1 MISMLKKIYQVREY
15 PLISDIRNGNHD
27 FPNSLEDQRKS
38 RKKDFKNG
46 ITWKFFFLSILA
58 MLYLFLQNANTLWT
72 GGLIFTK
79 EELYSKPRKLSE
91 KRFLKDNDKNIN
103 TGVKRVETRT
113 WTQNKKEYVQTLE
126 KKPFDNSE
134 LSSRTSYK
142 MAENKNT
149 TPKMVRSND
158 PVEKKNMTNGK
169 NTSFSVKHEGYSVV
183 TNKSVESGKPLEKKT
198 VYKGYTTRNG
208 YTEKKDNGNIPKGK
222 PQPPKPTVK
231 ESVDKNKNVVKSNI
245 NKEENIIT
253 HQKGTHQKSTHQ
265 NNPPNKL
272 PVNND
277 AESGNAHVEDL
288 KKKKNEDPLHYDI
301 TKYDMKDI
309 HVSIESPDYEKILL
323 GKYNKMLE
331 STNMR
336 LPYGCKDSDFCNN
349 MSYIELNK
357 LIEGLNDVTDAKSM
371 FIIYKHMHDFERK
384 EYLKIRDVLW
394 KMCEDITLKYKI
406 PKEIKIKEW
415 NAIFSKL
422 IEELLKKDK
431 TDFTDL
437 HNLIKEGNNTKTKF
451 VKFLDQKRNAWKAFT
466 SETWDTCM
474 DLLAT
479 NLIKHTS

>member
-1 MISMLKKIYQVREY
+1 MNSGVYNIFFFIRRREY
-15 PLISDIRNGNHD
+15 PLISDIRNGNND
-27 FPNSLEDQRKS
+27 FPNSLEDQEKS
-38 RKKDFKNG
+38 CKKDFKNG

-58 MLYLFLQNANTLWT
+58 MLYLFLQNSNTLWT
-72 GGLIFTK
+72 DGIIFTK
-79 EELYSKPRKLSE
+79 VELYSKSSRKLSE
-91 KRFLKDNDKNIN
+91 KKILKDNDKNIN
-103 TGVKRVETRT
+103 IGVKRVETRT
-113 WTQNKKEYVQTLE
+113 WTQNKKEHVQTLE
-126 KKPFDNSE
+126 KKPFHNSE

-142 MAENKNT
+142 VVENKNI
-149 TPKMVRSND
+149 TPKMARNID
-158 PVEKKNMTNGK
+158 PVEKKNMANGK
-169 NTSFSVKHEGYSVV
+169 NTSSSVKHEGNSVV
-183 TNKSVESGKPLEKKT
+183 TNKGAGSGKPLEKRT
-198 VYKGYTTRNG
+198 VYKGYTTWSG

-245 NKEENIIT
+245 KKEENIIT
-253 HQKGTHQKSTHQ
+253 HEKSTNQ

-272 PVNND
+272 PVNKA
-277 AESGNAHVEDL
+277 AETGNAYVEDL
-288 KKKKNEDPLHYDI
+288 KKKENEDPLHYDI

-349 MSYIELNK
+349 MSDIELNK
-357 LIEGLNDVTDAKSM
+357 RIEGLKNVTDAKSM

-394 KMCEDITLKYKI
+394 KMCEDIALKYKI
-406 PKEIKIKEW
+406 PKAIKMKEW
-415 NAIFSKL
+415 NVIFSKL

-451 VKFLDQKRNAWKAFT
+451 VNFLDQKRNAWKAFT

-479 NLIKHTS
+479 NLIKHTN